1 MTLRPCLPLLALL
14 ALAAGGAAAQTPA
27 PPRTAPP
34 EPMPRS
40 DGSGSDAPLPG
51 SVIRP
56 PMQVD
61 PGIATTVPEPNP
73 NTTPVIRPPT
83 RPGEPPAVER
93 R

>member
-1 MTLRPCLPLLALL
+1 
-14 ALAAGGAAAQTPA
+14 
-27 PPRTAPP
+27 
-34 EPMPRS
+34 
-40 DGSGSDAPLPG
+40 
-51 SVIRP
+51 
-56 PMQVD
+56 MQVD